1 MRPESVRNP
10 KRYFGDT
17 YTGSVN
23 ISRDGYRSVPFGSLL
38 EQNWLIRT
46 DAFDRDLKR
55 IVAQP
60 RVYDFADGVIGSVH
74 RVLGTALENA
84 LDEGRGWIEWNDI
97 AQSLRAR
104 NRVSAKK
111 KDEATYYDPFKDGIR
126 KDTKRILE
134 EEEAELKKQIPAS
147 AERTA
152 RSRR

>member
-60 RVYDFADGVIGSVH
+60 RVD
-74 RVLGTALENA
+74 
-84 LDEGRGWIEWNDI
+84 
-97 AQSLRAR
+97 
-104 NRVSAKK
+104 
-111 KDEATYYDPFKDGIR
+111 
-126 KDTKRILE
+126 DTKSGGLRYKFDGKHRFWIYGHTHQSE
-134 EEEAELKKQIPAS
+134 GTIVGATAS
-147 AERTA
+147 
-152 RSRR
+152 